1 MIPPSLT
8 ITTQPRSQ
16 AILTPPPLAITT
28 ATATPI
34 AITTIAVINTAN

>member
-16 AILTPPPLAITT
+16 AILTPLPLAKTTTT
-28 ATATPI
+28 ATPL
-34 AITTIAVINTAN
+34 AITTIAVINAAN